1 MDYFIE
7 LGVQVVWFNLIY
19 DMKNYM
25 VIDFMFGIMEDF
37 DKFIKEVYEKGIK
50 VIMGFVLNY
59 FLNKYL
65 WFLESKKDGKNFY

>member
-1 MDYFIE
+1 M
-7 LGVQVVWFNLIY
+7 WFNLIY
-19 DMKNYM
+19 DIKNYI

-59 FLNKYL
+59 FFNKYL